1 VAHFVALIPRRWI
14 AIFFAVWWTLA
25 ASSMFG
31 AGSGPPAGP
40 APLRDILA
48 HGVAPA
54 PVESGLSFALS
65 INGGGASIRTGP
77 WMLRIPG
84 APKPLQLDF
93 ERPRLEAG
101 FLDALARIRNVS
113 GAFAGGLRL
122 DMLEIS
128 EGAPAAEGP
137 GSRAESVGNPRPLA
151 LDSPLYFGDL
161 APGADAAV
169 PVHLG
174 PLNLTPGSPFAVLR
188 GIVTGAAAFG
198 TVEGPDVSDPVA
210 LDADG
215 QGVVYVGD
223 GAGRAVFLLGP
234 QASAQKKI
242 PAGCSVTG
250 VAVRRKTRDL
260 FASCRDVTVL
270 LRLAPSGKLMRT
282 DDVGRS
288 LGALRFGGTESLYG
302 SPADTVVRLD
312 GLSIKEEVSRIDGKP
327 FHAAGFD
334 VDNSGTIWAVTA
346 GPEGKLLRIRSQR
359 DVFVAAGAGEGLGA
373 VADPRTCRVGP
384 DGSVYVLQ
392 PADRQRPARI
402 DAFDRS
408 GNFLRGW
415 SLPSGTPVD
424 LAFGSED
431 RLLVLWKH
439 ENGRAA
445 VSVYRLF

>member
-1 VAHFVALIPRRWI
+1 
-14 AIFFAVWWTLA
+14 
-25 ASSMFG
+25 MFG
-31 AGSGPPAGP
+31 AVAGPPAGP
-40 APLRDILA
+40 AALRDILA

-65 INGGGASIRTGP
+65 INGGGASIRAGP

-84 APKPLQLDF
+84 APKPLELDF

-101 FLDALARIRNVS
+101 YLDAVARIRNVS

-128 EGAPAAEGP
+128 EGAPAVEGP
-137 GSRAESVGNPRPLA
+137 GSRGESVGKPRPLV

-198 TVEGPDVSDPVA
+198 TVEAPEVSDPVA

-223 GAGRAVFLLGP
+223 GGGQAIFLLGP
-234 QASAQKKI
+234 QASVQKKI
-242 PAGCSVTG
+242 VAGCSVTG
-250 VAVRRKTRDL
+250 VAVRRKTREL
-260 FASCRDVTVL
+260 LASCREVTAL
-270 LRLAPSGKLMRT
+270 LRLAPTGKLTRT
-282 DDVGRS
+282 DDLGRS
-288 LGALRFGGTESLYG
+288 LGALRFGANGPLYG
-302 SPADTVVRLD
+302 FSADAIVRLE
-312 GLSIKEEVSRIDGKP
+312 GLSVKEEISRVAGKP

-334 VDNSGTIWAVTA
+334 VDSGGTIWAVTA
-346 GPEGKLLRIRSQR
+346 APEGKLLRVRSAR
-359 DVFVAAGAGEGLGA
+359 DVFAAAGPGEGLGA
-373 VADPRTCRVGP
+373 VTDPRTCRLGP
-384 DGSVYVLQ
+384 DGTVFVPQ
-392 PADRQRPARI
+392 PASGQKPARI
-402 DAFDRS
+402 DVFDPS

-415 SLPSGTPVD
+415 SLPAGTPVD
-424 LAFGSED
+424 LAFGRED

>member
-1 VAHFVALIPRRWI
+1 
-14 AIFFAVWWTLA
+14 
-25 ASSMFG
+25 
-31 AGSGPPAGP
+31 
-40 APLRDILA
+40 
-48 HGVAPA
+48 
-54 PVESGLSFALS
+54 
-65 INGGGASIRTGP
+65 
-77 WMLRIPG
+77 MLKIPG

-101 FLDALARIRNVS
+101 FLDAVARIHNVS

-137 GSRAESVGNPRPLA
+137 GSRGESVANPRPLF

-198 TVEGPDVSDPVA
+198 TVEAPEVSDPVA

-215 QGVVYVGD
+215 KGVVYVGD
-223 GAGRAVFLLGP
+223 GAGQSIFLLGP
-234 QASAQKKI
+234 QASAQRKI
-242 PAGCSVTG
+242 AAGCFVTG
-250 VAVRRKTRDL
+250 VAVRRKTGDL
-260 FASCRDVTVL
+260 LASCREVTAL
-270 LRLAPSGKLMRT
+270 LRLAPTGKLTRT
-282 DDVGRS
+282 DDLGRS
-288 LGALRFGGTESLYG
+288 LGALRFGANGPLYG
-302 SPADTVVRLD
+302 CPQDAVVRLE
-312 GLSIKEEVSRIDGKP
+312 GLSIKEEISRIAGKP

-334 VDNSGTIWAVTA
+334 VDSSGTIWAATA
-346 GPEGKLLRIRSQR
+346 APEGKLLRVRSER
-359 DVFVAAGAGEGLGA
+359 DVFAAAGPGEGLGA

-384 DGSVYVLQ
+384 NGAILVLQ

-402 DAFDRS
+402 DVFDSS

-415 SLPSGTPVD
+415 SLPAGTPVD
-424 LAFGSED
+424 LAFGTDESTK
-431 RLLVLWKH
+431 RCVAR
-439 ENGRAA
+439 GPR
-445 VSVYRLF
+445 